1 MSTVNTNKTPNS
13 RYIHK
18 KSYQNSFEPF
28 KKEILKMAIKVNSLA
43 LKFLQRRNPIT
54 SHFLT
59 ENFHIYFI
67 LTINIIFHVKWSRPD
82 FNLAL
87 RTCRFKLGWTRP
99 TTRFSTH
106 TYVCDSNQDW
116 IQKNFG
122 FFQRYDF

>member
-59 ENFHIYFI
+59 MVLNNSEILIMSNWQKKHLNLLEN
-67 LTINIIFHVKWSRPD
+67 
-82 FNLAL
+82 
-87 RTCRFKLGWTRP
+87 LG
-99 TTRFSTH
+99 
-106 TYVCDSNQDW
+106 VD
-116 IQKNFG
+116 
-122 FFQRYDF
+122 